1 MVFRAFATGLRTAV
15 ASAKLLALLWCVL
28 LLAAVPFGLMMQ
40 QAIEAEIGASRVAG
54 DLRAR
59 MDLVWLGEF
68 HEASDGLG
76 ATLEPATT
84 SRVDFLHNLDLLLGG
99 RLFEQHRAL
108 VAAGVGYALCW
119 LFLLGGLIDRYARG
133 GGRFDLS
140 DFLAASGRH
149 YSRLLGLTLIA
160 APLYGGI
167 FWGATRIYGAFGK
180 AVRDVTAETTI
191 LQYYLAVAVPLLLS
205 FALVMLV
212 IDYAKIAAV
221 LDEGS
226 TLFQALRRGCRLVLR
241 RPFTVFGLAIL
252 VTACSLGLIGLRTLT
267 DLGSA
272 EGSALGVLGVFLVG
286 QLFLVGRLAL
296 RLAFVSSEVFVY
308 RELR

>member
-1 MVFRAFATGLRTAV
+1 
-15 ASAKLLALLWCVL
+15 
-28 LLAAVPFGLMMQ
+28 
-40 QAIEAEIGASRVAG
+40 
-54 DLRAR
+54 
-59 MDLVWLGEF
+59 
-68 HEASDGLG
+68 
-76 ATLEPATT
+76 
-84 SRVDFLHNLDLLLGG
+84 
-99 RLFEQHRAL
+99 
-108 VAAGVGYALCW
+108 
-119 LFLLGGLIDRYARG
+119 
-133 GGRFDLS
+133 
-140 DFLAASGRH
+140 
-149 YSRLLGLTLIA
+149 
-160 APLYGGI
+160 
-167 FWGATRIYGAFGK
+167 
-180 AVRDVTAETTI
+180 
-191 LQYYLAVAVPLLLS
+191 
-205 FALVMLV
+205 MLV